1 MDKNTADVWNCP
13 PQPRSGAVVSAHCS
27 GMRER
32 SIGYDFSTRLELG
45 MFFRRSYFFSIID
58 KTIWTKALY
67 KLFRTTVLSTTLI
80 NRISNFWSGH
90 IQVRVLGGVAHT
102 PPNFQGW
109 IHLSCKTL
117 VIFHSLSILSK
128 CGHSSTFAVSKGFV
142 CLFFYHCILMS
153 ILRSE

>member
-13 PQPRSGAVVSAHCS
+13 PEPRSGAIVSAHCS

-90 IQVRVLGGVAHT
+90 IQVRVLGGVPHT
-102 PPNFQGW
+102 PTQFPRGG
-109 IHLSCKTL
+109 
-117 VIFHSLSILSK
+117 SIL
-128 CGHSSTFAVSKGFV
+128 AVKLLLFFIPFQSCRNVATPQRLRFPRGLFV
-142 CLFFYHCILMS
+142 CFFITVYLC
-153 ILRSE
+153 RF